1 MWTADANRC
10 PACPEKETCAD
21 RKKIIPALSELVHTL
36 NTDPAYTDSPGDGI
50 IVMAC
55 QHRSQA

>member
-10 PACPEKETCAD
+10 PGCVQKDTCAD
-21 RKKIIPALSELVHTL
+21 RKKIIPALSALVHEL
-36 NTDPAYTDSPGDGI
+36 NTDPVYAESPGDGI

-55 QHRSQA
+55 QYRPQ